1 MREEKGRELAE
12 KNKTQFILTLDIHAF
27 GLDKFI

>member
-1 MREEKGRELAE
+1 VRKEKVRETAE
-12 KNKTQFILTLDIHAF
+12 KNKTRFLLTLDIHAF